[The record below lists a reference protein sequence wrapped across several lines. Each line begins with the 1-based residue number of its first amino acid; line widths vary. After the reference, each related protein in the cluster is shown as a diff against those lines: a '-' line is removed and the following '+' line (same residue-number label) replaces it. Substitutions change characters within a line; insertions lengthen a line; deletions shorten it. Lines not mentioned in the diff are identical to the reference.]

1 MWIWLITKIPFLL
14 QIAPAFKFL
23 GGKMSLIVGAVA
35 AGLTL
40 WIWWQGH
47 RIDNLKGDL
56 SVAKSDL
63 RVCQDANESN
73 QGAIGKL
80 QDANKALSGALT
92 ASDERVREIAE
103 NLSRR
108 EADTANRLSGALRE
122 LEDLKHEN
130 PSCEELAAVDIGAVC
145 PAVVDRLREH
155 ASGR

>member
-1 MWIWLITKIPFLL
+1 MIAWILTRLPFLL
-14 QIAPAFKFL
+14 RLAPAAKFM
-23 GGKMSLIVGAVA
+23 GGTKSLIVAAVA

-47 RIDNLKGDL
+47 RIDNLKDDL
-56 SVAKSDL
+56 SVAESDL
-63 RVCQDANESN
+63 LACQDANESN
-73 QGAIGKL
+73 QGTIGQL
-80 QDANKALSGALT
+80 RSANIALAGALT

-130 PSCEELAAVDIGAVC
+130 QSCEELAAVDIGAAC
-145 PAVVDRLREH
+145 PAVLERLRKH
-155 ASGR
+155 SAGR